1 MFAVSTMTC
10 CILLPGMLLTLHVV
24 SYVYGFAQVNVLEM
38 HAFTSL
44 FDWCILTRF
53 VLMLVLVFSSF
64 ELLIWNNYRLC
75 GSFVLLIV
83 ARVICRLLLAAS
95 CGKGH
100 CAFFVCLEQHC
111 LFVWWLWW
119 CCTIRFWW
127 LCEIRDY
134 YGLKAAVGKFAFWTH
149 LRSCIDSGFGI
160 ACNTGKLRNRVD
172 DDVKGDVLCVF
183 VVVQCTCVCGDC
195 FRCCGL
201 AMFTAADVRHVSATL
216 LLSAVNWFY
225 FGGLFSC
232 LLVWTHV
239 STNILVVGGL
249 FMVVG
254 PNEDL
259 DSLVELSVLFI
270 LDFDPG
276 LHASWLLVVCLVL
289 TLGAVR
295 VVIELLLYDVT
306 VVLMLTRLIAFLHV
320 KLNAAFLG
328 FGCRLWFVIVMLYVE
343 ASSCYY
349 VRLAIL
355 LSIVPRRV
363 QCATWYL
370 GSYNLDLIWSLWFD
384 GWRMCLLRLCFK
396 FWLGIGISL
405 LCCVL
410 VFGYLTCVTITW
422 VFAFALLVIGLI
434 NARLAVWLVLR
445 GVRLAFE
452 HPMGL
457 SGCWVLMLLTLYVD
471 SLLLLFSLGAVRA
484 RVDGV
489 VMQASL
495 WFNVRMFCSYCGFSG
510 GFVYLCDMLWDTKNR
525 FMFSSSV
532 YVFLMCGLYMWIL
545 ARISALHAWLVV
557 VSVCAMSS
565 LVCMLDTLLLG
576 VCGGLFEFVW
586 RLTAGDWVL
595 LFSGVTLIGSM
606 VFVPCEFSVQ
616 GLFRTGITGF
626 ADTGGASF
634 SDTSDESGLTTIEGR
649 WVAWVLV
656 WTYLPRV
663 FGMLEGFII

>member
-53 VLMLVLVFSSF
+53 VLMLYFISYIADYV
-64 ELLIWNNYRLC
+64 

-160 ACNTGKLRNRVD
+160 VG
-172 DDVKGDVLCVF
+172 VF
-183 VVVQCTCVCGDC
+183 YYVN
-195 FRCCGL
+195 
-201 AMFTAADVRHVSATL
+201 RHVTL
-216 LLSAVNWFY
+216 GNCGTELMMMLKVIVCICSGAVHLCLWGLLSMLWACLGDTSIVCCKLGVLGFY